1 MKLLAVAPQPFFAPR
16 GTPLSVYYRS
26 LVTAEQ
32 GVDVDLLAYGSGE
45 DVEIPG
51 VRVVRIPR
59 VRFLEPIP
67 VGPSASKLLLDVFMV
82 LWTLGLLLRRRYE
95 VVQAHEESVFWCVLL
110 QPIFRFRLV
119 YDMHSS
125 LPQQLVNFEFTRSR
139 ILIGIFEKLEDLALR
154 RADVVLTICQ
164 ALADH
169 AEERMPDPGRHI
181 LIENSIFEP
190 VRLVSGSGSPDPDA
204 PEGVPAVADRP
215 TVVYAGTFEKYQ
227 GLDVLIRGFARARER
242 CPDAVLLLLGGT
254 PPQVEA
260 CRELAR
266 AEGLGPDACVFA
278 GSVDRATAQ
287 RCTREATVV
296 TSPRISGTNTPLKVY
311 EQLDSGSPIVAT
323 RIHSHTQ
330 VLDDEIAF
338 LAEPDPGAFGEALV
352 AALTD
357 GEERARR
364 VANARRVYRERYA
377 RPAYVAKIRR
387 ALDLVGFDGSAPA
400 RAPSGAEATA
410 GGR

>member
-26 LVTAEQ
+26 LVMAEQ
-32 GVDVDLLAYGSGE
+32 GVDVDLLTYGSGE
-45 DVEIPG
+45 DVDAPG

-59 VRFLEPIP
+59 FRFLEPVP
-67 VGPSASKLLLDVFMV
+67 VGPSAAKLFLDLFMV
-82 LWTLGLLLRRRYE
+82 LWTLGLLLRRRYD

-110 QPIFRFRLV
+110 QPVFRFRLV

-139 ILIGIFEKLEDLALR
+139 ILIGLFEKLEDLALR

-164 ALADH
+164 ALADQ
-169 AEERMPDPGRHI
+169 AVERMPDPGRHI

-190 VRLVSGSGSPDPDA
+190 VRLAAGSGPTDEDGSGGVPDA
-204 PEGVPAVADRP
+204 PDAP

-227 GLDVLIRGFARARER
+227 GLDVLIRGFARAREAH
-242 CPDAVLLLLGGT
+242 PDAVLLLLGGN
-254 PPQVEA
+254 PSQVEEY
-260 CRELAR
+260 RELAR

-278 GSVDRATAQ
+278 GSVDRAVAQ

-296 TSPRISGTNTPLKVY
+296 TSPRTSGTNTPLKVY

-330 VLDDEIAF
+330 VLTDEIAF
-338 LAEPDPGAFGEALV
+338 LAEPEPGAFGAALV
-352 AALTD
+352 TALTD
-357 GEERARR
+357 EEERARR
-364 VANARRVYRERYA
+364 VANARRVYSERYA

-387 ALDLVGFDGSAPA
+387 ALGLVGFDESAPA
-400 RAPSGAEATA
+400 RASSGAGATA
-410 GGR
+410 VGR